1 MVQWLMPPGF
11 LSRYWEKQ
19 QKTLKWQQ
27 KDDKHPDGLKV
38 LPQFGTARNCSCFY
52 PWCVPFGFES
62 SLHHFRVIANF
73 HSVGLEDPICW
84 VGPCPFESPGQRTS
98 PFSTRMDFPWCFLT
112 GLGSGGKNSNVG
124 RIWKKGII
132 CNQIKNQDL
141 FSVTPVIWYHLSVS
155 SQLQPRGLQK
165 YSCQSVDSSSS
176 LRPTLI
182 LGVGACQA
190 PSAACSF
197 EL

>member
-1 MVQWLMPPGF
+1 MLYSCLLAISEWSYAIFAWIADPWLIIFHQEMMIIWNHPMVQWLMPPGF

-98 PFSTRMDFPWCFLT
+98 PFSTRMDFPWCFSDWF
-112 GLGSGGKNSNVG
+112 GF
-124 RIWKKGII
+124 RWKKLQ
-132 CNQIKNQDL
+132 CWKDL
-141 FSVTPVIWYHLSVS
+141 KKGYNM
-155 SQLQPRGLQK
+155 
-165 YSCQSVDSSSS
+165 
-176 LRPTLI
+176 
-182 LGVGACQA
+182 
-190 PSAACSF
+190 
-197 EL
+197 